1 MASLTNK
8 IIGNIKQST
17 NNIENFYNSENVVC
31 IDSSYI
37 RFGIRTKNPEY
48 AIDVSGND
56 NDSIINSKN
65 LRITNSG
72 TINNLNTVNAVITD
86 VSTHNIDISNL
97 CLFKTISGENAIIKK
112 LTTDSLDINLVDAPD
127 ISCLTFKAQNISGIV
142 LDISDI
148 SVNKIVTKKLDFT
161 GDFNIN
167 NIIVNNTVTS
177 NIITNNYL
185 ESAHVYI
192 TDISSHNLKV
202 YDYANLNNVDI
213 SKLNVA
219 GDASFN
225 IIDICGTGNFN
236 DISINGIAD
245 ITTLNANSIDVI
257 NLTADGK
264 TIVSSGDFN
273 LESGIFNS
281 LNVNLR
287 ADIGNDPRFDSLKVT
302 GNLYMQNGN
311 LRFAGAS
318 KFILPRYEPVNY
330 TGDVSDGTLTFD
342 QTTGIIKVRTTIN
355 KNTADEQSIW
365 NDLDSRKIVA
375 TFQLDDSIAGNKII
389 LNPNHV
395 IDPAPTR
402 NKFLIENSNN
412 LIIEVGGNYSNNNV
426 KYKFIPLKP
435 NKYKSVDNSG
445 NDLNIA
451 PDLITYDTSSIL
463 IGKVFNNDSGLQYL
477 SSNFSIN
484 YEITANL
491 TIRYLNKNPNDVEVN
506 QYTFGIYPNVNA
518 ATTDQSIILNLNE
531 ESINNKFIDV
541 KNTVI
546 VFDNSY
552 NYSNI
557 SLTYIGTLGNSANNP
572 LKFNNGF
579 KFFISS
585 SKDINYLAIDS
596 FYCTIK
602 QI

>member
-8 IIGNIKQST
+8 IIANIKQST

-31 IDSSYI
+31 IDSSNI
-37 RFGIRTKNPEY
+37 RIGIKTKNPEY

-86 VSTHNIDISNL
+86 VSTHNLDISNL
-97 CLFKTISGENAIIKK
+97 CIFKTISGENAIINN
-112 LTTDSLDINLVDAPD
+112 LTTASLDINLVDAPD
-127 ISCLTFKAQNISGIV
+127 ISCLNLKTQNISGIV

-167 NIIVNNTVTS
+167 NIIVNNTITS

-185 ESAHVYI
+185 ESTHIYA

-202 YDYANLNNVDI
+202 YDYTNLNNVDI

-219 GDASFN
+219 GDALFN

-236 DISINGIAD
+236 DISINGVAN
-245 ITTLNANSIDVI
+245 ITTLNANSLDVI
-257 NLTADGK
+257 NLTANGK

-281 LNVNLR
+281 LNVSLR
-287 ADIGNDPRFDSLKVT
+287 ANIGNDPRFDSLNVT

-311 LRFAGAS
+311 IRFAGAS
-318 KFILPRYEPVNY
+318 KFILPRFESVNY

-375 TFQLDDSIAGNKII
+375 TFQLDDSISGNKII
-389 LNPNHV
+389 INPDYI
-395 IDPAPTR
+395 IDSGPR
-402 NKFLIENSNN
+402 KNKFMIENSNN
-412 LIIEVGGNYSNNNV
+412 LIIDVYGGNDNV

-435 NKYKSVDNSG
+435 NKYKSLDNSG

-451 PDLITYDTSSIL
+451 PDLITYDSSSIL
-463 IGKVFNNDSGLQYL
+463 IGKIYNNDSGLGYL

-491 TIRYLNKNPNDVEVN
+491 TVRYLNKNPNDVEVN
-506 QYTFGIYPNVNA
+506 QYTFGIYPSVKA
-518 ATTDQSIILNLNE
+518 STSDQAITLNYNE
-531 ESINNKFIDV
+531 EIINNKFIDV
-541 KNTVI
+541 NNTVI

-552 NYSNI
+552 NFSNI

-572 LKFNNGF
+572 VKFNNGF

-585 SKDINYLAIDS
+585 TKDMNYLVIDS

>member
-8 IIGNIKQST
+8 IIANIKQST

-31 IDSSYI
+31 IDSSFI
-37 RFGIRTKNPEY
+37 RIGIKTKNPEY

-65 LRITNSG
+65 LRITNIANITNLNNITGIINELS
-72 TINNLNTVNAVITD
+72 TNNLN
-86 VSTHNIDISNL
+86 ISNL
-97 CLFKTISGENAIIKK
+97 CLFKTISGENAQIKR
-112 LTTDSLDINLVDAPD
+112 LTTDALDIKLVDAPD
-127 ISCLTFKAQNISGIV
+127 ISCLTLKTQNISGII
-142 LDISDI
+142 LDLSDL
-148 SVNKIVTKKLDFT
+148 SVNKIVTKELDFT

-167 NIIVNNTVTS
+167 NIIVNNTITS

-185 ESAHVYI
+185 ESQHIYI
-192 TDISSHNLKV
+192 NDISSHKLKV
-202 YDYANLNNVDI
+202 YDYADLNSVDI
-213 SKLNVA
+213 SKLNVT

-225 IIDICGTGNFN
+225 IIDICGTGTFN

-245 ITTLNANSIDVI
+245 IETLNANRVDVI
-257 NLTADGK
+257 NLTANGK

-287 ADIGNDPRFDSLKVT
+287 ANIGNDPRFDSLKVT

-311 LRFAGAS
+311 LRFSGAS
-318 KFILPRYEPVNY
+318 KFILPRYEQVNY
-330 TGDVSDGTLTFD
+330 TGDVSDGTLVFD
-342 QTTGIIKVRTTIN
+342 QTTGIMKVRTTIN
-355 KNTADEQSIW
+355 KNTSDEQSIW
-365 NDLDSRKIVA
+365 TDLDSRKIVA
-375 TFQLDDSIAGNKII
+375 TFQLDNSVPGNEIIVNPDYLIDSNPTVNKY
-389 LNPNHV
+389 
-395 IDPAPTR
+395 
-402 NKFLIENSNN
+402 LIENSNN
-412 LIIEVGGNYSNNNV
+412 LLIEISGNDVNSSL
-426 KYKFIPLKP
+426 KYKYIPLKP
-435 NKYKSVDNSG
+435 NKYKSKDNSM

-451 PDLITYDTSSIL
+451 PDLITYDNSSIL
-463 IGKVFNNDSGLQYL
+463 IGRIFNNDSRKQYL
-477 SSNFSIN
+477 SSNYSIN

-491 TIRYLNKNPNDVEVN
+491 TIRYLNKRPNDVEVN
-506 QYTFGIYPNVNA
+506 KYTFGIFPSILPSTPEQA
-518 ATTDQSIILNLNE
+518 AILNYHE
-531 ESINNKFIDV
+531 ETINNKFIDV
-541 KNTVI
+541 NNTVM

-572 LKFNNGF
+572 VKFNNGF

-585 SKDINYLAIDS
+585 TKDLNYLVIDS

>member
-8 IIGNIKQST
+8 IIANIKQST

-37 RFGIRTKNPEY
+37 RIGIKTKNPEY

-65 LRITNSG
+65 LRITNLG
-72 TINNLNTVNAVITD
+72 TINNLNTSNAVITD

-97 CLFKTISGENAIIKK
+97 CLFKTISGENAVIKN
-112 LTTDSLDINLVDAPD
+112 LTTNSLDINLIAAPD
-127 ISCLTFKAQNISGIV
+127 ISCLTLKTQNISGIV

-148 SVNKIVTKKLDFT
+148 SVNKIMTKKLDFT

-167 NIIVNNTVTS
+167 NIIVNNTITS

-185 ESAHVYI
+185 ESAHIYV

-245 ITTLNANSIDVI
+245 ITTLNANSFDVI
-257 NLTADGK
+257 NLTANGK

-281 LNVNLR
+281 LDVNLR
-287 ADIGNDPRFDSLKVT
+287 ANIGNDPRFDSLKVT

-318 KFILPRYEPVNY
+318 KFILPRYEAVNY
-330 TGDVSDGTLTFD
+330 TDDVSDGTLTFD

-375 TFQLDDSIAGNKII
+375 TFQLDDSISGNKVII
-389 LNPNHV
+389 NPDYM
-395 IDPAPTR
+395 IDSGPTK
-402 NKFLIENSNN
+402 NKFMIENSNN
-412 LIIEVGGNYSNNNV
+412 LIIDVGANNNI

-451 PDLITYDTSSIL
+451 PDLITYDSSSIL
-463 IGKVFNNDSGLQYL
+463 IGKTFNNDSRLQYL

-491 TIRYLNKNPNDVEVN
+491 TVRYLNKRPNDVEVN
-506 QYTFGIYPNVNA
+506 QYTFGIYPSVKA
-518 ATTDQSIILNLNE
+518 STSDQATILNYNE
-531 ESINNKFIDV
+531 EIINNKFIDV
-541 KNTVI
+541 NNTII

-552 NYSNI
+552 NYSNV

-572 LKFNNGF
+572 VKFNNGF

-585 SKDINYLAIDS
+585 SKDINYLVIDS

>member
-8 IIGNIKQST
+8 IIANIKQST

-31 IDSSYI
+31 IDSSNI
-37 RFGIRTKNPEY
+37 RIGIKTKNPEY

-72 TINNLNTVNAVITD
+72 TINNLNTVSAVITD
-86 VSTHNIDISNL
+86 VSTHNLDISNL
-97 CLFKTISGENAIIKK
+97 CIFKTISGENAIINN
-112 LTTDSLDINLVDAPD
+112 LTTASLDINLVDAPD
-127 ISCLTFKAQNISGIV
+127 ISCLNLKTQNISGIV

-167 NIIVNNTVTS
+167 NIIVNNTITS

-185 ESAHVYI
+185 ESTHIYA

-202 YDYANLNNVDI
+202 YDYTNLNNVDI

-219 GDASFN
+219 GDALFN

-236 DISINGIAD
+236 DISINGVAN
-245 ITTLNANSIDVI
+245 ITTLNANSLDVI
-257 NLTADGK
+257 NLTANGK
-264 TIVSSGDFN
+264 TVVSSGDFN

-281 LNVNLR
+281 LNVSLR
-287 ADIGNDPRFDSLKVT
+287 ANIGNDPRFDSLNVT

-318 KFILPRYEPVNY
+318 KFILPRFESVNY

-375 TFQLDDSIAGNKII
+375 TFQLDDSISGNKII
-389 LNPNHV
+389 INPDYI
-395 IDPAPTR
+395 IDSGPR
-402 NKFLIENSNN
+402 KNKFMIENSNN
-412 LIIEVGGNYSNNNV
+412 LIIDVYGGNDNV

-435 NKYKSVDNSG
+435 NKYKSLDNSG

-451 PDLITYDTSSIL
+451 PDLITYDSSSIL
-463 IGKVFNNDSGLQYL
+463 IGKIYNNDSGLGYL

-491 TIRYLNKNPNDVEVN
+491 TVRYLNKNPNDVEVN
-506 QYTFGIYPNVNA
+506 QYTFGIYPSVKA
-518 ATTDQSIILNLNE
+518 STSDQAITLNYNE
-531 ESINNKFIDV
+531 EIINNKFIDV
-541 KNTVI
+541 NNTVI

-552 NYSNI
+552 NFSNI

-572 LKFNNGF
+572 VKFNNGF

-585 SKDINYLAIDS
+585 TKDMNYLVIDS

>member
-72 TINNLNTVNAVITD
+72 TINNLTSVNAVITD

-97 CLFKTISGENAIIKK
+97 CLFKTISGENAIIKN

-167 NIIVNNTVTS
+167 NIIINNTVTS

-213 SKLNVA
+213 SKLNVN

-355 KNTADEQSIW
+355 KNTSDEQSIW

-389 LNPNHV
+389 LNRNHA
-395 IDPAPTR
+395 IDPGPTR

-412 LIIEVGGNYSNNNV
+412 LIIDVGGNNSNNNV

-445 NDLNIA
+445 NDLNMA
-451 PDLITYDTSSIL
+451 PDLITYDSSSIL

-518 ATTDQSIILNLNE
+518 ATTDQSIILNKDE

-585 SKDINYLAIDS
+585 AKDINYLAIDS

>member
-8 IIGNIKQST
+8 IIANIKQST

-31 IDSSYI
+31 IDSSYV
-37 RFGIRTKNPEY
+37 RFGIKTKNPEY

-65 LRITNSG
+65 LRITNTG
-72 TINNLNTVNAVITD
+72 TIRNLNTVNAVISD
-86 VSTHNIDISNL
+86 LSINNIDISNL

-127 ISCLTFKAQNISGIV
+127 ISCITLKAENMYGIV

-167 NIIVNNTVTS
+167 NIIINDTVTS

-185 ESAHVYI
+185 ESEHVYI
-192 TDISSHNLKV
+192 TDISSRNLKV
-202 YDYANLNNVDI
+202 YDYANFNNVDI
-213 SKLNVA
+213 SKLIVT

-225 IIDICGTGNFN
+225 IIDICGSGNFN

-245 ITTLNANSIDVI
+245 ITTLNAISLDVI
-257 NLTADGK
+257 NLTANGK

-287 ADIGNDPRFDSLKVT
+287 ADIGNDPRFDSLNVT

-311 LRFAGAS
+311 IRFAGAS
-318 KFILPRYEPVNY
+318 RFILPRYEAVNY
-330 TGDVSDGTLTFD
+330 TDDITDGTLTFD

-355 KNTADEQSIW
+355 KNTGDEQSVW

-375 TFQLDDSIAGNKII
+375 TFQLDDSISGNKII
-389 LNPNHV
+389 INPDHI
-395 IDPAPTR
+395 IDSNAIK

-412 LIIEVGGNYSNNNV
+412 LIIDVGENYSNNNV
-426 KYKFIPLKP
+426 KYKYIPLKP
-435 NKYKSVDNSG
+435 NKYKSGDNSES
-445 NDLNIA
+445 DLNIA
-451 PDLITYDTSSIL
+451 PDLITYDSSSIL
-463 IGKVFNNDSGLQYL
+463 IGKSFNNDSRLQYL

-491 TIRYLNKNPNDVEVN
+491 TVRYLNKKPNDVEVT
-506 QYTFGIYPNVNA
+506 QYTFGIYPNIN
-518 ATTDQSIILNLNE
+518 ATTSDQAIILNYNE
-531 ESINNKFIDV
+531 EIINNKFIDV

-557 SLTYIGTLGNSANNP
+557 SLTYIGTLGNSLNNP
-572 LKFNNGF
+572 VKFNNGF

-585 SKDINYLAIDS
+585 SKDINYLVIDS